1 MPIRNYGFY
10 HLYDTSL
17 ASDSKYIYH
26 VNKLPIVFLSSMQIQ
41 THPDDGLNGTA
52 KKNTCFFGLKI
63 GIKNEGTET
72 YRSCMDTAYVAGK
85 TQPPQKNSS
94 GFLHFLDT

>member
-1 MPIRNYGFY
+1 
-10 HLYDTSL
+10 
-17 ASDSKYIYH
+17 
-26 VNKLPIVFLSSMQIQ
+26 MQIQ

-94 GFLHFLDT
+94 GFLHFLDTWRPPIYFPGGSR